1 MYIGGGGGYD
11 DNTGQLGGRDCEH
24 SPRSQAVIT
33 HLSDAVLYAAVMM
46 GNVVSLRTKIFFL
59 LHSSTA
65 SDFPR
70 TKALSPP
77 T

>member
-1 MYIGGGGGYD
+1 MYIGGGGGGYD

-46 GNVVSLRTKIFFL
+46 GQRCVAKN
-59 LHSSTA
+59 
-65 SDFPR
+65 
-70 TKALSPP
+70 
-77 T
+77 